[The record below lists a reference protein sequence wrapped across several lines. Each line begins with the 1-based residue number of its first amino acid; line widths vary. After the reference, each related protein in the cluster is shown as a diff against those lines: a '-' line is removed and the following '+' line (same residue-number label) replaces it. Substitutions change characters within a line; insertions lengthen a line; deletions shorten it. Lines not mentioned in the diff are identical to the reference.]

1 MQWLQVL
8 AAMRHTFPS
17 TDCELFSRYF
27 TTSTRQETDKRHER
41 VVQKELVLIYCFKR
55 DTVLPVTEDVVAGR
69 VGMGLEQEAGW
80 PHCTHTKEAESE
92 QEVRAGTKPQGSL
105 PATHFPQGGSHS
117 KGSTA
122 FLNHYQ
128 LGTHQVCSHVAYRG
142 HFTSKPH

>member
-1 MQWLQVL
+1 MCH
-8 AAMRHTFPS
+8 AFPS

-27 TTSTRQETDKRHER
+27 TTATRQETDER
-41 VVQKELVLIYCFKR
+41 QARVLQKGLDLIYRFKG
-55 DTVLPVTEDVVAGR
+55 DTVLPVIEDVVAGR
-69 VGMGLEQEAGW
+69 VGMGLE
-80 PHCTHTKEAESE
+80 HCTHTKEAESE

-128 LGTHQVCSHVAYRG
+128 LGTHQVRSHVAYRR
-142 HFTSKPH
+142 HFTSKPHCLVMVGGFYVLILRE